1 MSLTDSRV
9 YQGTLTTHVPR
20 RQEARASPGKATAQF
35 RGGAIAGLQ
44 STYSRTAVH
53 LRPQL
58 YQLRFISEVRLPSL
72 ARSSPVKQMD
82 IEALP
87 RRCRPFSRTES
98 GPLKSQEQYKTQR
111 RSASAL
117 FPIAHEKPFFV
128 VGSWSLGPRHVL
140 EINERNCGSE
150 NKKDLGEDTSR
161 GEITKG
167 GRSGGIVVGG

>member
-1 MSLTDSRV
+1 MVKSSTKRILDHLQARHAKKKKDRTTESL
-9 YQGTLTTHVPR
+9 
-20 RQEARASPGKATAQF
+20 KW
-35 RGGAIAGLQ
+35 Q
-44 STYSRTAVH
+44 SH
-53 LRPQL
+53 G
-58 YQLRFISEVRLPSL
+58 
-72 ARSSPVKQMD
+72 VKMN
-82 IEALP
+82 IGALP

-117 FPIAHEKPFFV
+117 FPIAHEKPVFV

>member
-1 MSLTDSRV
+1 MNI
-9 YQGTLTTHVPR
+9 G
-20 RQEARASPGKATAQF
+20 
-35 RGGAIAGLQ
+35 
-44 STYSRTAVH
+44 
-53 LRPQL
+53 
-58 YQLRFISEVRLPSL
+58 
-72 ARSSPVKQMD
+72 
-82 IEALP
+82 ALP

-117 FPIAHEKPFFV
+117 FPIAHEKPVFV

-167 GRSGGIVVGG
+167 QRSGRIVVVVRLVNQPEYNGRLARVVSHEPTRGVWNVFIEGEPKKVRPTTPKQRKANTPGVVQNTTKPRCTGLGMDASV